1 MEELNTKLN
10 KELSDIQ
17 IAILSNLPH
26 KVDTFTDQEICDK
39 LKEIDKTKDI
49 NATII
54 EKELNDL
61 EKQGYISSV
70 LNTSLEHNYKI
81 YKIREL
87 AKEYMEQHTK
97 SNNNQNELKNE

>member
-26 KVDTFTDQEICDK
+26 KVDTFTDQEIWDK

-49 NATII
+49 KATII
-54 EKELNDL
+54 EKELNEL

-70 LNTSLEHNYKI
+70 LNTSLKHNYKI
-81 YKIREL
+81 YEIEEL
-87 AKEYMEQHTK
+87 GKEYIT
-97 SNNNQNELKNE
+97 SNNQDELKNE

>member
-39 LKEIDKTKDI
+39 LKENYKTKDI

-61 EKQGYISSV
+61 ENQGYISSV
-70 LNTSLEHNYKI
+70 LNTSLGHNYKI
-81 YKIREL
+81 YKIKEL
-87 AKEYMEQHTK
+87 GKEYIT
-97 SNNNQNELKNE
+97 NNNQDELKNK

>member
-1 MEELNTKLN
+1 MEELN

-26 KVDTFTDQEICDK
+26 NCDTFTDQEICDK

-49 NATII
+49 KPTII

-61 EKQGYISSV
+61 EIQYYISSV

-87 AKEYMEQHTK
+87 GKKYLKDHTK
-97 SNNNQNELKNE
+97 